1 MGKSWVIPPR
11 EQTRAEEVANSV
23 SHGIALAAALVGTPF
38 LVLQAISYQSP
49 GFIVGV
55 SIFAAT
61 TVLLYLASTLY
72 HALPP
77 GKAKRVFNVLDHSAI
92 FLLIAG
98 TYTPFTLGILQGIW
112 GWTLFGIIWGLA
124 VIGVTLK
131 ILGKMSHPVLSTVF
145 YILMGWV
152 VLIAIEPLS
161 ARLPASGLLWLV
173 AGGVAYTA
181 GVAFYAT
188 GARLRY
194 GHFIWH
200 LFVMA
205 GTLCHYVA
213 VFWYAA

>member
-1 MGKSWVIPPR
+1 MGKSRVIPPR
-11 EQTRAEEVANSV
+11 EQTWAEEVANSV

-55 SIFAAT
+55 SIFATT

-92 FLLIAG
+92 YLLI
-98 TYTPFTLGILQGIW
+98 
-112 GWTLFGIIWGLA
+112 
-124 VIGVTLK
+124 
-131 ILGKMSHPVLSTVF
+131 
-145 YILMGWV
+145 
-152 VLIAIEPLS
+152 IAIEPLS
-161 ARLPASGLLWLV
+161 ARLPVQGLLWLV

-200 LFVMA
+200 LFVRA
-205 GTLCHYVA
+205 GTVCHYVA